1 MGRITRVHRD
11 MLRREYLVVENLDP
25 LDPVVY
31 EWYGP
36 ASIGDVPPMRWV
48 ITGGLDIAAPDRNRA
63 TSFVHNGLGQV
74 VRQAAYLVELV
85 ENNDDP
91 PVLEPVVR
99 MQETAYI
106 HDAARLLA
114 SDLASND
121 LLAEI
126 HYPDTTRINIGTID
140 KPQPTLLDYNRQ
152 GEVVAMRDPN
162 TTLHEY
168 SRDLLGRVTLDKATV
183 STSIAAFEID
193 FRVNALATT
202 YDAMGRV
209 ERVRSY
215 TDHGGGSEAV
225 VNEVAFNRDP
235 LWRVVSVAQQHDGAV
250 TGGSLAVGTS
260 YETEP
265 IASGNLARQATLVY
279 PGGWTLATGYGSS
292 GSLDDRISR
301 PAALVD
307 PAISSPDPQAYAAYS
322 YIGLATPAL
331 VDLPIPGFR
340 LTRFHADNGETTP
353 GAYPGL
359 DRYGRVVRQMWVD
372 DGFTENSGSSTVPN
386 VPPIVSTA
394 YTYDTASNR
403 TGAFDARPKSQ
414 QPLSNMYAYDGLH
427 RLVNARRG
435 VWTGGLASPSVSQLK
450 GSQEWALDPLG
461 NWSSVG
467 TDLDGAGGID
477 ADETEPRDHRDPSL
491 TPPTNRVNELFQRE
505 LSVDSGG
512 GIVDLAYDYAG
523 NLLRQQL
530 QSGGALRYTH
540 DAWNRLV
547 KVEFEDAE
555 EDLHPRAE
563 YEYNPLNWRTVERTD
578 TNTTDSTHALDEMR
592 VMLYDASWRLLES
605 RIDSDYDPES
615 EAPDFEEFTQHV
627 WGLRYIDDIVATRRD
642 LDPAE
647 DNGHEVK
654 MFHATDAQCSS
665 VAVLL
670 DNGALLERVAYSA
683 YGVARHQWP
692 ADASGDGAVNSVDL
706 TIVLNAFGGITSASY
721 KSEADFNRDGT
732 VNSADLSQV
741 LGFAAALPEGTLSSA
756 GVSNRVGY
764 CGYQFAP
771 ETGMYLA
778 RNRWNSPP
786 LGRWIERDPLGYVD
800 GMGLYEYVR
809 SRPIAAADPWGLS
822 TATGDRWWAEPPVDD
837 PGPYELGWE
846 WLTNPK
852 NSPSTRAFGPQ
863 HSFTRRL
870 QEHSHLAEVRQKLRD
885 YLQDS
890 CNPCLP
896 ESALP
901 RGRIRA
907 GDIWGSNW
915 DGLDFDQ
922 ETGRYKPRGPGLDY
936 DLGGWQ
942 GVPKYVRDYST
953 VFTGG
958 ATGNLAVTFLGS
970 YKVEVNVLAVDC
982 ETGTTHVRF
991 VITNN
996 STLTSATRPPVLGYR
1011 PWWQQNI
1018 APILQALV
1026 QNSEMPMA
1034 TKSQRITWTEELKVG
1049 PSIDDE
1055 CECRP

>member
-1 MGRITRVHRD
+1 
-11 MLRREYLVVENLDP
+11 
-25 LDPVVY
+25 
-31 EWYGP
+31 
-36 ASIGDVPPMRWV
+36 MR
-48 ITGGLDIAAPDRNRA
+48 TPR
-63 TSFVHNGLGQV
+63 H
-74 VRQAAYLVELV
+74 
-85 ENNDDP
+85 
-91 PVLEPVVR
+91 
-99 MQETAYI
+99 
-106 HDAARLLA
+106 
-114 SDLASND
+114 ASND

-126 HYPDTTRINIGTID
+126 HYPDTQRITIGSIT
-140 KPQPTLLDYNRQ
+140 KPQPVQLDYNRQ

-403 TGAFDARPKSQ
+403 TGAFDARPKSS

-461 NWSSVG
+461 NWSSGG

-512 GIVDLAYDYAG
+512 GTVDLAYDYAG

-555 EDLHPRAE
+555 EELHPRAE
-563 YEYNPLNWRTVERTD
+563 YEYNPLNWRTVTRAD
-578 TNTTDSTHALDEMR
+578 TNTTDATHELDEMR

-654 MFHATDAQCSS
+654 MFHATDAQFSS

-670 DNGALLERVAYSA
+670 DNGSLLERVAYSP

-692 ADASGDGAVNSVDL
+692 ADASGDGAVNSADL
-706 TIVLNAFGGITSASY
+706 SIVLSSYGSITGSTY
-721 KSEADFNRDGT
+721 RSEADFNRDGD
-732 VNSADLSQV
+732 VDAADLAAV
-741 LGFAAALPEGTLSSA
+741 LSYAAALPEGTLSSPGIA
-756 GVSNRVGY
+756 NRTGY
-764 CGYQFAP
+764 CGYRFAP
-771 ETGMYLA
+771 ETEMYLA

-809 SRPIAAADPWGLS
+809 GRAASASDPWGLQ
-822 TATGDRWWAEPPVDD
+822 TARGLVINSDLIEVALGDGLAAEITSKLTVESRPCCGMGPFVNANEDTVCLELNIWAGIGIGGKVGLLAARIGLFYKVFGAEAQHKFCVTVDCNNRSCNFTTQRSLSIAVNN
-837 PGPYELGWE
+837 ELAADFLAFKASIG
-846 WLTNPK
+846 
-852 NSPSTRAFGPQ
+852 TRAAIGIAVK
-863 HSFTRRL
+863 FTL
-870 QEHSHLAEVRQKLRD
+870 DV
-885 YLQDS
+885 
-890 CNPCLP
+890 C
-896 ESALP
+896 
-901 RGRIRA
+901 A
-907 GDIWGSNW
+907 GTGSI
-915 DGLDFDQ
+915 
-922 ETGRYKPRGPGLDY
+922 
-936 DLGGWQ
+936 
-942 GVPKYVRDYST
+942 
-953 VFTGG
+953 
-958 ATGNLAVTFLGS
+958 A
-970 YKVEVNVLAVDC
+970 
-982 ETGTTHVRF
+982 
-991 VITNN
+991 
-996 STLTSATRPPVLGYR
+996 LGYVGEVDIAGGIGLEIPRLGQPSVEGSLLPDGSSVPPTFR
-1011 PWWQQNI
+1011 PLTDWEF
-1018 APILQALV
+1018 
-1026 QNSEMPMA
+1026 SY
-1034 TKSQRITWTEELKVG
+1034 
-1049 PSIDDE
+1049 
-1055 CECRP
+1055 